1 MRAVHLV
8 ARGFRNL
15 ADLELEIPPA
25 GGAFLGPNGQGKTNL
40 LEALYY
46 PVLWRSFRGATDAD
60 MARWDGPGFHV
71 AVTVGGTGARVMCE
85 ASYLRA
91 TRRKRVRIDGVEAP
105 RLVDAVGHWVAAV
118 FVPGDVALVQGSAAV
133 RRQYLDRV
141 LSLTDRTYLQALLR
155 YRSALAQRNAALR
168 QAQPALV
175 KVFGEAMALPGAEV
189 MRQRLAWV
197 DGWGARFAAECA
209 ALGEPVPVAL
219 SYRGRPALT
228 EPEGWAPALAAVAE
242 REQRQGI
249 TLVGPQRDDLV
260 LTLDG
265 RSLREVGSTG
275 QQRTA
280 AVALKLCELAA
291 LSRQG
296 AVEPVLM
303 LDDVFAE
310 LDRTRQ
316 ERLAARL
323 TEIAPAQVFVT
334 APRQDEMPPGL
345 ALPVFRVEGGEVRHG

>member
-15 ADLELEIPPA
+15 ADLELELPPA

-60 MARWDGPGFHV
+60 LARWDGPGFHV
-71 AVTVGGTGARVMCE
+71 AVTVSDTGTTVTCE

-91 TRRKRVRIDGVEAP
+91 ARRKRVRIDGSDAP

-118 FVPGDVALVQGSAAV
+118 FVPGDVGLVQGAGAV

-155 YRSALAQRNAALR
+155 YRGALAQRNAAFR
-168 QAQPALV
+168 QGQPALV
-175 KVFGEAMALPGAEV
+175 KVFGEAMAPPGAEV
-189 MRQRLAWV
+189 MRRRLAWV
-197 DGWGARFAAECA
+197 EEWRARFAAECS
-209 ALGEPVPVAL
+209 ALGESVPVAL
-219 SYRGRPALT
+219 SYRGRPALAD
-228 EPEGWAPALAAVAE
+228 PEGWAPALAAVAD
-242 REQRQGI
+242 REQRQGV
-249 TLVGPQRDDLV
+249 TLVGPQRDDLL

-265 RSLREVGSTG
+265 RSLRDVGSTG

-280 AVALKLCELAA
+280 AVALKLCELAS
-291 LSRQG
+291 LGRRGES
-296 AVEPVLM
+296 EPVLL

-310 LDRTRQ
+310 LDRDRQ

-323 TEIAPAQVFVT
+323 AESAAAQVFVT

-345 ALPVFRVEGGEVRHG
+345 ALPVFRVEGGEVRHA